1 MSEMPSPIYS
11 KTLLDFHREML
22 CSHIGLIIE
31 YKNNGSELYSS
42 TMLCYEKRGVLRA
55 PAGEN
60 GRHPTAA
67 PLVTDKYGN
76 PECTLFRMC
85 QTRPARNV
93 GEREGIPCRSVK
105 AELSATNVSF
115 NT

>member
-1 MSEMPSPIYS
+1 MPSPIYS

-76 PECTLFRMC
+76 PECTLFRMLSDS
-85 QTRPARNV
+85 TRAKCRRAWGHPVPVGQSGVERNK
-93 GEREGIPCRSVK
+93 RQFQH
-105 AELSATNVSF
+105 L
-115 NT
+115 